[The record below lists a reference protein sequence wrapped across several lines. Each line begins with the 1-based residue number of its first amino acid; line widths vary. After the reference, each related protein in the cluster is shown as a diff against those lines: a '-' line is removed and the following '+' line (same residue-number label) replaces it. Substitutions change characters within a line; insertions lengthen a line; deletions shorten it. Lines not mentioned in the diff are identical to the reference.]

1 MIEINEENYAQK
13 FSNREIV
20 TDLYI
25 VLSSASLMTIRDK
38 ESIRNEKKKEK
49 DKKEIIKKT
58 QEDRKSFLCYN
69 LMSINANCKYVIWCK
84 GQVQEQ
90 GNRETEFHDSKS
102 TLHERANH

>member
-13 FSNREIV
+13 FSKREIV
-20 TDLYI
+20 RLIYRI
-25 VLSSASLMTIRDK
+25 VISIFDDDRDK
-38 ESIRNEKKKEK
+38 ETIRNEKKKKEK